1 MELKNI
7 NTFVR
12 VAELNS
18 FTKAANELGYS
29 QSTVTIQIK
38 QLENELNFLLF
49 DRIGK
54 NVSLTPRGEDF
65 LMYAN
70 EFLRLEAQALSL
82 KGDADAVSGTL
93 RLGVLESLFVWRI
106 ADLLPEYHKQYPD
119 VKIEI
124 KSSTG
129 AALYKMLRQNDLDV
143 IYLLDNVIY
152 HKDCVRACT
161 SPVSVKFVT
170 YPENPLCAREDIPLA
185 EIASEPMILAERD
198 AIYRREL
205 DLEAA
210 KNNIELIPILEIDNL
225 EVVIRLL
232 KKKMGVSFMPDY
244 VIREY
249 VETGELAE
257 LSVDCR
263 PVELSSQLVY
273 HRSKFIT
280 PQMNTFIK
288 MVRETWPN
296 TEKK

>member
-38 QLENELNFLLF
+38 QLETELNFLLF

-54 NVSLTPRGEDF
+54 NVSLTPRGKDF
-65 LMYAN
+65 LQYAN
-70 EFLRLEAQALSL
+70 EFLRLEAQALAL
-82 KGDADAVSGTL
+82 KGETDAVSGTL

-106 ADLLPEYHKQYPD
+106 ADLLPEYHRRHPG

-124 KSSTG
+124 KSATG

-152 HKDCVRACT
+152 HKDCLRACM

-170 YPENPLCAREDIPLA
+170 YPENPMCARKNIPLA
-185 EIASEPMILAERD
+185 EIAREPMIVAERD

-205 DLEAA
+205 DLEAG

-232 KKKMGVSFMPDY
+232 KKKMGISFMPDY
-244 VIREY
+244 VIQEY
-249 VETGELAE
+249 IKSGELAE
-257 LSVDCR
+257 LSVECNS
-263 PVELSSQLVY
+263 VELSSQLVY
-273 HRSKFIT
+273 HRNKFIT
-280 PQMNTFIK
+280 PQMNSFIA
-288 MVRETWPN
+288 MVRDTWC
-296 TEKK
+296 

>member
-38 QLENELNFLLF
+38 QLETELNFLLF

-54 NVSLTPRGEDF
+54 NVSLTPRGKDF
-65 LMYAN
+65 LQYAN
-70 EFLRLEAQALSL
+70 EFLRLEAQALAL
-82 KGDADAVSGTL
+82 KGETDAVSGTL

-106 ADLLPEYHKQYPD
+106 ADLLPEYHRRHPG

-124 KSSTG
+124 KSATG

-152 HKDCVRACT
+152 HKDCLRACM

-170 YPENPLCAREDIPLA
+170 YPENPMCARKNIPLA
-185 EIASEPMILAERD
+185 EIAREPMIVAERD

-205 DLEAA
+205 DLEAG

-232 KKKMGVSFMPDY
+232 KKKMGISFMPDY
-244 VIREY
+244 VIQEY
-249 VETGELAE
+249 IKSGELAE
-257 LSVDCR
+257 LSVECN

-273 HRSKFIT
+273 HRNKFIT
-280 PQMNTFIK
+280 PQMNSFIA
-288 MVRETWPN
+288 MVRDTWC
-296 TEKK
+296 

>member
-1 MELKNI
+1 MVEWRRRQMELKNI

-124 KSSTG
+124 KI
-129 AALYKMLRQNDLDV
+129 YKMVDKVGGN
-143 IYLLDNVIY
+143 
-152 HKDCVRACT
+152 
-161 SPVSVKFVT
+161 
-170 YPENPLCAREDIPLA
+170 
-185 EIASEPMILAERD
+185 
-198 AIYRREL
+198 
-205 DLEAA
+205 
-210 KNNIELIPILEIDNL
+210 
-225 EVVIRLL
+225 RL
-232 KKKMGVSFMPDY
+232 K
-244 VIREY
+244 
-249 VETGELAE
+249 
-257 LSVDCR
+257 
-263 PVELSSQLVY
+263 
-273 HRSKFIT
+273 
-280 PQMNTFIK
+280 
-288 MVRETWPN
+288 
-296 TEKK
+296 

>member
-38 QLENELNFLLF
+38 QLEKELNFLLF

-65 LMYAN
+65 LLYAN

-82 KGDADAVSGTL
+82 RGGDDTVSGVL
-93 RLGVLESLFVWRI
+93 RLGVLESLFVWGI
-106 ADLLPEYHKQYPD
+106 ADMLPEYHKRFPN

-124 KSSTG
+124 KSATG
-129 AALYKMLRQNDLDV
+129 AALYKMLRQNDLDM
-143 IYLLDNVIY
+143 IYLLDNIIY

-161 SPVSVKFVT
+161 SPVSVRFVT
-170 YPENPLCAREDIPLA
+170 YPDNPLCTREKIPLE
-185 EIASEPMILAERD
+185 EIAKEPLIVAERD
-198 AIYRREL
+198 AVYRRAL

-210 KNNIELIPILEIDNL
+210 KNGIELIPILEIDNL
-225 EVVIRLL
+225 EVIIRLL

-244 VIREY
+244 VIGEY
-249 VETGELAE
+249 VERGELAE
-257 LSVDCR
+257 VDVDCS
-263 PVELSSQLVY
+263 PMELSSQLVY
-273 HRSKFIT
+273 HRNKFIS
-280 PQMNTFIK
+280 PQMSSFIK
-288 MVRETWPN
+288 MIRETWG
-296 TEKK
+296 

>member
-12 VAELNS
+12 VAELSS
-18 FTKAANELGYS
+18 FTRAANELGYS

-54 NVSLTPRGEDF
+54 SVSLTPRGKDF
-65 LMYAN
+65 LQYAN
-70 EFLRLEAQALSL
+70 EFLRLESQALSL
-82 KGDADAVSGTL
+82 KGEADAASGTL

-106 ADLLPEYHKQYPD
+106 ADLLPKYHRRHPG

-124 KSSTG
+124 KSATG

-152 HKDCVRACT
+152 HKDCLRACM

-170 YPENPLCAREDIPLA
+170 YPENPMCTRKNIPLA
-185 EIASEPMILAERD
+185 EIAREPMIVAERD

-205 DLEAA
+205 DLQAG

-232 KKKMGVSFMPDY
+232 KKKMGISFMPDY
-244 VIREY
+244 VIQEY
-249 VETGELAE
+249 IMSGELAE
-257 LSVDCR
+257 LSVECN

-273 HRSKFIT
+273 HRNKFIT
-280 PQMNTFIK
+280 PQMNSFIA
-288 MVRETWPN
+288 MVRDTWC
-296 TEKK
+296 

>member
-1 MELKNI
+1 
-7 NTFVR
+7 
-12 VAELNS
+12 
-18 FTKAANELGYS
+18 
-29 QSTVTIQIK
+29 
-38 QLENELNFLLF
+38 
-49 DRIGK
+49 
-54 NVSLTPRGEDF
+54 
-65 LMYAN
+65 
-70 EFLRLEAQALSL
+70 
-82 KGDADAVSGTL
+82 
-93 RLGVLESLFVWRI
+93 
-106 ADLLPEYHKQYPD
+106 
-119 VKIEI
+119 
-124 KSSTG
+124 
-129 AALYKMLRQNDLDV
+129 MLRQNDLDI

-257 LSVDCR
+257 LSVELPPSR
-263 PVELSSQLVY
+263 TFKPVSLPSQ
-273 HRSKFIT
+273 
-280 PQMNTFIK
+280 
-288 MVRETWPN
+288 
-296 TEKK
+296 